1 VLVLE
6 YFDWL
11 WCNSNIFLRS
21 LFYFCCEFDIFWSL
35 LFGAVQLNLSPIT
48 HIQTYLFF
56 PSQEMYYLW
65 MCSWTY
71 FSTGFRMSCQACF
84 CQA

>member
-21 LFYFCCEFDIFWSL
+21 LFYFCCEFDIFRSL

-56 PSQEMYYLW
+56 SFPRNVLLMDVFMDL
-65 MCSWTY
+65 
-71 FSTGFRMSCQACF
+71 FFNRL
-84 CQA
+84 